1 MPSAVASGLQ
11 GVSGRAYY
19 AACVSDFLAQ
29 HDDTVL
35 AALATSSAFAIETT
49 QRDAWRAQ
57 IKVMRRA
64 LVGVDASGLV
74 AFEFAVP
81 RMGKR
86 IDVLVVVSGLVVV
99 IEFKVGERE
108 FTSDAINQVWD
119 YALDMKNFHAGTH
132 AAPVVPIVVATH
144 ATVTSVQSVM
154 ESDRDGVMRPL
165 RATPETLA
173 EVLRAATAW
182 CAAPALDVEAWAR
195 SAYKPT
201 PSIIEAAMA
210 LYGGHKVE
218 EISRR
223 EAEAINLTQTSA
235 TVEQIIGQ
243 ARERKHKAICFVT
256 GVPGAGK
263 TLVGLNVA
271 TTHQDKQSELHS
283 VFLSG
288 NGPLVKILC
297 EALARDKVTRAASA
311 GSIVKI
317 GAARSEVK
325 AFIQNVHHFR
335 DECLVDVK
343 QPQHDHVAVF
353 DEAQRAWNLDQTVK
367 FMQQKKGRAN
377 FAMSEPAFLI
387 SCMDRHADWAV
398 VVCLVGGG
406 QEINTGEAGIGEWLR
421 AIRSDFAHWHVHLSP
436 HLTDSEYEAGTAL
449 SLLQGHENVTTH
461 ESLHLAVSM
470 RSFRAEHV
478 SGWVKAVLDADRGGA
493 LAAWANIGARY
504 PIVLTRDVRTAKAW
518 LRERARGNE
527 RYGLVVSSQAQRL
540 KPEAIDVRVDID
552 PVHWFLHPKTDVRSS
567 YYLEDAATEFHVQG
581 LELDWAGVVWDAD
594 LRFTP
599 AGWEHWGFRG
609 DKWQRIRK
617 SERQAYLKN
626 AYRVLLT
633 RARQGMVIVVP
644 TGDHSDHTRHPAIYD
659 ATYEYLRNLGLP
671 ELRSD
676 AEVHA
681 LGAPA

>member
-1 MPSAVASGLQ
+1 MTSAQYKGIE

-19 AACVSDFLAQ
+19 IASVAEFLAH
-29 HDDTVL
+29 HDDTIL
-35 AALATSSAFAIETT
+35 SSLTKSSTFAIETT
-49 QRDAWRAQ
+49 QRDAWQSQ
-57 IKVMRRA
+57 IDVMRSA
-64 LVGVDASGLV
+64 LRDGHFDGLI

-86 IDVLVVVSGLVVV
+86 IDVLVVVRGVVVV

-108 FTSDAINQVWD
+108 FTSDAMNQVWD

-144 ATVTSVQSVM
+144 AAAASVQPVM
-154 ESDRDGVMRPL
+154 ASDRDGVMRPL
-165 RATPETLA
+165 RATPTTLG

-182 CAAPALDVEAWAR
+182 CAAPALDVQAWAR

-210 LYGGHKVE
+210 LYSRHKVK
-218 EISRR
+218 EISQG
-223 EAEAINLTQTSA
+223 EADVINLTQTSA
-235 TVEQIIGQ
+235 TVEAIIAQ
-243 ARERKHKAICFVT
+243 ARERNHKAICFVT

-297 EALARDKVTRAASA
+297 EALARDKVARAASV
-311 GSIVKI
+311 GKSEKI

-335 DECLVDVK
+335 DECLVDVN
-343 QPQHDHVAVF
+343 QPPHDHVAVF
-353 DEAQRAWNLDQTVK
+353 DEAQRAWNLDQTAK

-387 SCMDRHADWAV
+387 SCMDRHTDWAV

-449 SLLQGHENVTTH
+449 AMLQGHEHVTTH

-478 SGWVKAVLDADRGGA
+478 SGWVKAMLDADRAAA
-493 LAAWANIGARY
+493 LAAWERIAARY
-504 PIVLTRDVRTAKAW
+504 PIVLTRDVKVAKAW
-518 LRERARGNE
+518 LREQARGSE

-581 LELDWAGVVWDAD
+581 LELDWACVVWDAD
-594 LRFTP
+594 LRMTP
-599 AGWEHWGFRG
+599 AGWEHWAFRG
-609 DKWQRIRK
+609 DKWQRIHK

-633 RARQGMVIVVP
+633 RARQGMVLVVP
-644 TGDHSDHTRHPAIYD
+644 AGDVNDPTRSPVLYD
-659 ATYEYLRNLGLP
+659 GTFAYLQELGVP
-671 ELRSD
+671 VLR
-676 AEVHA
+676 
-681 LGAPA
+681 